1 MNESNVFDKRAAAIA
16 RGEAYGA
23 ATLEQFAS
31 NEVLQDVPLRA
42 REAVENVISGKAS
55 HEEASFL
62 AMHML
67 REKMGEILDACAGN
81 ESDRYLKALECSNF
95 LSSMSDMF
103 YRYEMISDVFRHA
116 KTMGLYCSSIFCMTD
131 RRRIKKT
138 DYKTYVF
145 QNPKTMMI
153 KIGKSVD
160 VIRRRKSL
168 ECASGVRL
176 DVLGVCWENIET
188 EMHQKFAHLRKR
200 GEWFEDRN
208 HEISDFV
215 KSSEIF
221 LSVYEAVKS

>member
-1 MNESNVFDKRAAAIA
+1 MNESNVFDKRAATIA
-16 RGEAYGA
+16 RGEAYGTA
-23 ATLEQFAS
+23 ALEQFAT

-67 REKMGEILDACAGN
+67 REKMGEILDAYDSD
-81 ESDRYLKALECSNF
+81 EPDRYRRARECSRF
-95 LSSMSDMF
+95 MSSMSDMF

-116 KTMGLYCSSIFCMTD
+116 KIMELYCSSLLRVAD
-131 RRRIKKT
+131 RRKIKKT
-138 DYKTYVF
+138 DYKTYIF
-145 QNPKTMMI
+145 QNPETMMI

-160 VIRRRKSL
+160 VIRRRNTL
-168 ECASGVRL
+168 EYASGVHL
-176 DVLGVCWENIET
+176 NVLGVCVNDIEA
-188 EMHQKFAHLRKR
+188 EMHQKFAHLRKC

-215 KSSEIF
+215 KSSEMF